1 MERVFAILAFAC
13 VIGLSPAWT
22 DSGINPDD
30 AGFGQD
36 ASTLNEWRAL
46 AAQGHVGAQH
56 ALGNAYFYG
65 QGVTRDSAEA
75 VTWYELAANKGYA
88 DAQNNLGL
96 IYANGIG
103 VAQDN
108 IVAYMWW
115 KLAADQGH
123 ADAQHALSVIGN
135 RMTAAEIEAAK
146 RRVAAWAASA
156 P

>member
-13 VIGLSPAWT
+13 VIGLSPAWA
-22 DSGINPDD
+22 DSGNNPDD
-30 AGFGQD
+30 AGLGPD
-36 ASTLNEWRAL
+36 TAPINEWRAL
-46 AAQGHVGAQH
+46 AAQGHVGAQF

-65 QGVTRDSAEA
+65 QGVARDPAEA

-96 IYANGIG
+96 IYANGLG
-103 VAQDN
+103 VERDN
-108 IVAYMWW
+108 IAAYMWW

-123 ADAQHALSVIGN
+123 ADAQHALSVIAN
-135 RMTAAEIEAAK
+135 RMTATEIEEAK
-146 RRVAAWAASA
+146 RRAAAWPDSA